1 MKLTNEQKDEIRV
14 LLQAYVARYP
24 SQSKAAVS
32 LDGISAGTL
41 SAILNGKYELISDE
55 MFLKLRA
62 QIAGRQDDGWQ
73 LCPTGVYQELTTLLA
88 DAQQYSNV
96 AWAVSAAGSGK
107 TTTAHEYVVGHDNAF
122 LICCA
127 EDMRRNDFI
136 RELARTVGVNV
147 SDLSIRESLERVVRH
162 LLTLDRP
169 LLIFDEG
176 DKLPDTVFYYFI
188 TIYNR
193 MEGHCGIVFLSTHY
207 IKRRM
212 EIGLAYN
219 KKGYDEIHS
228 RICRKFVELTTTSEY
243 EVVAVARANGLTDDR
258 TIRAVVK
265 DAAACGYDL
274 RRVRR
279 EIHKQRRL
287 AALAAGK

>member
-1 MKLTNEQKDEIRV
+1 MRLTNEQKDEIRG
-14 LLQAYVARYP
+14 LLQAYVSRYP
-24 SQSKAAVS
+24 SQNRAAVS
-32 LDGISAGTL
+32 LKGISAGTL
-41 SAILNGKYELISDE
+41 STILNGKYDLISDE

-73 LCPTGVYQELTTLLA
+73 LCPTSVYEELTTLLA
-88 DAQQYSNV
+88 DAQEFGNV
-96 AWAVSAAGSGK
+96 AWVVSAAGSGK
-107 TTTAHEYVVGHDNAF
+107 TTAAHTYASGHDNAF
-122 LICCA
+122 LICCS

-136 RELARTVGVNV
+136 REMARATGVNV
-147 SDLSIRESLERVVRH
+147 SDLSIRESLERIVRH
-162 LLTLDRP
+162 LLTLERP
-169 LLIFDEG
+169 LLVFDEG

-193 MEGHCGIVFLSTHY
+193 LEGHCGIIFLSTHY

-228 RICRKFVELTTTSEY
+228 RICRKFVELTPTSEY
-243 EVVAVARANGLTDDR
+243 EVAAVARTNGLTDER
-258 TIRAVVK
+258 TIRAVGK

-279 EIHKQRRL
+279 EVHKQKRL
-287 AALAAGK
+287 AALNGR